1 MGADSQRE
9 RARLDRGESRDRI
22 VAAATALI
30 RERGFTGLSIGEIME
45 RAGIGRTIFYR
56 HFDDLGDLLMKAS
69 REAIEAL
76 YATEVELSADEGPSG
91 EVVRA
96 AIESAVSVYSRHGPL
111 LRALSEAAPSDERI
125 SGPQEAIRAR
135 FDELVAGVLSPLPG
149 FAGKPEEEVLET
161 ARALNL
167 VNTAYLTDAYGRE
180 PRVSEEVAVQT
191 LSGIWLA
198 VVERAGG

>member
-9 RARLDRGESRDRI
+9 RARLDRGESRERI
-22 VAAATALI
+22 IAAATALI
-30 RERGFTGLSIGEIME
+30 RERGLSGLSIGEIME

-76 YATEVELSADEGPSG
+76 YASEVELSEDEGPSA
-91 EVVRA
+91 EVVGA
-96 AIESAVSVYSRHGPL
+96 AIESAVAVYHRHGPL
-111 LRALSEAAPSDERI
+111 LRALQEAAPSDERI
-125 SGPQEAIRAR
+125 SGAQEAIRAR
-135 FDELVAGVLSPLPG
+135 FDQLVADVIGPLPG
-149 FAGKPEEEVLET
+149 FASRPEEEVLET